1 MFGTRAEASAEGAKE
16 AVYSAVFSISREA
29 AALSTTSAGENVNTS
44 GRVDSAS
51 RSLYNNTSRKNAGI
65 QPLRNAQAT
74 VVSTGERV
82 KLSDAPIHAVEDGQ
96 VILNTSSGRMPLSSV
111 RFENPQVPMIYAMA
125 VDGYG
130 AKTANLYING
140 YDRAVAYNPNMDI
153 ETYTY
158 AFENIARKSA
168 EVGSESRVR
177 SELPGEL
184 SEIGEAAFLY
194 AYGAGPAFKNAKERG
209 KYGGEEARNGQN
221 NGDYTGSLRPSGGL
235 EAGADVGGRTQ
246 STYESTSGI
255 QRAIQQND
263 TRGKRKRDRQIS
275 RRVNGGQYIYAETA
289 EEAKSERSKA
299 LQSEFAELGIE
310 STVIDGKAEVARGGR
325 KTVLG
330 GEATTI
336 ADGSVLVRN
345 DGKSAA
351 PTRRISGHEFF
362 HAATKRM
369 VSKPF
374 VDATTGENIN
384 FQSKRLQNVSDQ
396 IRIVYGENF
405 NIIENP
411 RKFYNEFCAFVSGDI
426 YENGGSLSAEF
437 ASMFHDPAAVEAA
450 WADMRARF
458 VPSERSIYTS
468 AIHKAEEAGKQGF
481 SWDYT
486 AQKYAPYIEEI
497 GQQAFQDAY
506 NAGRANLSHG
516 KRAAAKTGTAVR
528 EKAAG
533 LTASKEK
540 RFAQKIVR
548 KIGKATGVHF
558 QVVDSLPQKDGKA
571 TYGKM
576 EYDEKGNPI
585 ITISMESPNL
595 ISTAFHEL
603 THWMKDAAPNEWER
617 YAGYVMNW
625 IEDRD
630 GRTAEAL
637 IDSYMERYGFAQD
650 EEGRAAAMEEIV
662 CDASEAMLDD
672 KTAVLDFANRN
683 KGIAKKIAD
692 FFSDLFETI
701 RSYLA
706 EHGKATAIGRALSEQ
721 ETLVRDMRDLW
732 VQAYDAAVKNA
743 GKSKPAAGNGGA
755 KNSIEALPDGR
766 KYVKANRQVI
776 FGTDATVWRR
786 QIYNYINRTIRQGKD
801 VTVYGIDGDPLTI
814 TKDTAGKARF
824 RNYVRRSDGSKR
836 LMTDEEYAVKLRAES
851 HIDELA
857 EVSRRGKNMVSD
869 TKNHS
874 FAKDGFNY
882 RTAYFQDFDGSYY
895 HITMSVGKNGLINTV
910 YNVGKIK
917 ETERPLVAQRPA
929 RVITTEDELGSV
941 SNNRIAEN
949 NSAVN
954 SQYMQKSG
962 SDTEFADSKKMIED
976 TSGVDLS
983 KLLEKYGA
991 LPRGEKAE
999 VDVRV
1004 PAKTSDNK
1012 NVMRFT
1018 RTLLES
1024 GVVTDDMADTVKQG
1038 ILDEALSYTPS
1049 GDQNAIRYANS
1060 MIYRRGMEAAQER
1073 WAAAVYGKGIPTKE
1087 EIAIGERLLQIA
1099 AESRDKTALMKYTAE
1114 VAEIGTR
1121 AGQAVQAK
1129 FIIF

>member
-1 MFGTRAEASAEGAKE
+1 MQAE
-16 AVYSAVFSISREA
+16 
-29 AALSTTSAGENVNTS
+29 L
-44 GRVDSAS
+44 
-51 RSLYNNTSRKNAGI
+51 
-65 QPLRNAQAT
+65 
-74 VVSTGERV
+74 
-82 KLSDAPIHAVEDGQ
+82 
-96 VILNTSSGRMPLSSV
+96 
-111 RFENPQVPMIYAMA
+111 
-125 VDGYG
+125 
-130 AKTANLYING
+130 
-140 YDRAVAYNPNMDI
+140 
-153 ETYTY
+153 
-158 AFENIARKSA
+158 
-168 EVGSESRVR
+168 
-177 SELPGEL
+177 
-184 SEIGEAAFLY
+184 
-194 AYGAGPAFKNAKERG
+194 
-209 KYGGEEARNGQN
+209 
-221 NGDYTGSLRPSGGL
+221 
-235 EAGADVGGRTQ
+235 
-246 STYESTSGI
+246 
-255 QRAIQQND
+255 
-263 TRGKRKRDRQIS
+263 
-275 RRVNGGQYIYAETA
+275 
-289 EEAKSERSKA
+289 
-299 LQSEFAELGIE
+299 AELGVD
-310 STVIDGKAEVARGGR
+310 STVIDSRAEAVRNGNSSI
-325 KTVLG
+325 LG

-345 DGKSAA
+345 DGESTA

-362 HAATKRM
+362 HVAEK
-369 VSKPF
+369 K
-374 VDATTGENIN
+374 
-384 FQSKRLQNVSDQ
+384 NVSTEFRNSITNNNFDFKLEEVRE
-396 IRIVYGENF
+396 IARNIEKVYGSEF
-405 NIIENP
+405 SIVENP
-411 RKFYNEFCAFVSGDI
+411 VRFYNEFCAFVSGDI

-458 VPSERSIYTS
+458 VPSERAIYTS

-558 QVVDSLPQKDGKA
+558 QVVDSLPQKEGKA
-571 TYGKM
+571 SYGKM
-576 EYDEKGNPI
+576 EYDENENPI

-603 THWMKDAAPNEWER
+603 THWMKDAAPNEWDR

-625 IEDRD
+625 IEGRD